1 MGKTQERAARV
12 MADTNLLA
20 DFDQVGKMGTDME
33 KVIPLSVIY
42 LICQKLDVYGFQ
54 DPRSSGF

>member
-1 MGKTQERAARV
+1 MGKTQERASRV

-33 KVIPLSVIY
+33 KVIPFSVIY
-42 LICQKLDVYGFQ
+42 LICQKLDIYGFQ
-54 DPRSSGF
+54 DPRGSGF

>member
-12 MADTNLLA
+12 MADTDLLA
-20 DFDQVGKMGTDME
+20 DLDQVGKMGTDME

>member
-33 KVIPLSVIY
+33 KVIPFSVIY
-42 LICQKLDVYGFQ
+42 LICQKLDIYGFQ
-54 DPRSSGF
+54 DPRGSGF